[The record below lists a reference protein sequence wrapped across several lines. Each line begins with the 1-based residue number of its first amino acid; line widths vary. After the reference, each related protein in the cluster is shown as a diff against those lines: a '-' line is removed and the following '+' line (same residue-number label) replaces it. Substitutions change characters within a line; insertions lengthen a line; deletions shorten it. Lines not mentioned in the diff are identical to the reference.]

1 MVQENRSI
9 KERGRRMMNDTKIV
23 TLLDKYSE
31 RIIGQEM
38 NLKLLLSATLAGG
51 HVLLEGVPGTGKTQM
66 VRALATFLGGRFQR
80 IQFTPDLLP
89 SDITGSTIYN
99 MQNNSFQTI
108 KGPVFTNILLAD
120 EINRTPAKT
129 QAALLEAM
137 EEKQVTI
144 QGETYQLPDVFFV
157 VATQNPIEYEGT
169 YPLPEA
175 QQDRFLFKLLVDFP
189 SFEEEKIVLRQV
201 LENNWNASTLE
212 EVISIE
218 EFLVLRKQ
226 IQDVTISDSVLQYV
240 LQIVRKTRETERIR
254 IGAST
259 RAGISI
265 GKAAQAWAFLS
276 GRDYVTP
283 DDVKVVARPSL
294 RHRVQLS
301 PQVELEGA
309 TVDQVLEEIVGSIP
323 VPR

>member
-1 MVQENRSI
+1 MKTELTSF
-9 KERGRRMMNDTKIV
+9 
-23 TLLDKYSE
+23 LDKYEE
-31 RIIGQEM
+31 RIVGQSL
-38 NLKLLLSATLAGG
+38 NLRLLLSAILAGG

-66 VRALATFLGGRFQR
+66 VRTLANLLGGTFNR

-99 MQNNSFQTI
+99 MKESTFQTL
-108 KGPVFTNILLAD
+108 KGPIFTNILLAD

-144 QGETYQLPDVFFV
+144 QGKTYPLPDVFFV
-157 VATQNPIEYEGT
+157 VATQNPIEFEGT

-175 QQDRFLFKLLVDFP
+175 QQDRFLFKLKIEFP
-189 SFEEEKIVLRQV
+189 SFEEEKKVLKQV
-201 LENNWNASTLE
+201 IEHSFDENLVSPILDME
-212 EVISIE
+212 DFLRIRREIE
-218 EFLVLRKQ
+218 NVTVSENVLDYMMK
-226 IQDVTISDSVLQYV
+226 
-240 LQIVRKTRETERIR
+240 IVRKTREAEVIR
-254 IGAST
+254 FGAST

-265 GKAAQAWAFLS
+265 GKAAQAFAYLS

-283 DDVKVVARPSL
+283 DDIKMVAKPAL
-294 RHRVQLS
+294 RHRIQLS
-301 PQVELEGA
+301 PHVELEGA
-309 TVDQVLEEIVGSIP
+309 TVDQIIEELVGSVP

>member
-1 MVQENRSI
+1 
-9 KERGRRMMNDTKIV
+9 MMNDTKIV

-175 QQDRFLFKLLVDFP
+175 QQDRFLFKLLVNFP

-212 EVISIE
+212 EVISME

-226 IQDVTISDSVLQYV
+226 IQDVTISDSVLKYV
-240 LQIVRKTRETERIR
+240 LQIVRKTRETEAIR

-283 DDVKVVARPSL
+283 DDVKIVARPSL

>member
-1 MVQENRSI
+1 
-9 KERGRRMMNDTKIV
+9 MNDTKIV

-175 QQDRFLFKLLVDFP
+175 QQDRFLFKLLVNFP

-212 EVISIE
+212 EVISME

-226 IQDVTISDSVLQYV
+226 IQDVTISDSVLKYV
-240 LQIVRKTRETERIR
+240 LQIVRKTRETEAIR

-283 DDVKVVARPSL
+283 DDVKIVARPSL

>member
-309 TVDQVLEEIVGSIP
+309 TVDQILEEIVGSIS